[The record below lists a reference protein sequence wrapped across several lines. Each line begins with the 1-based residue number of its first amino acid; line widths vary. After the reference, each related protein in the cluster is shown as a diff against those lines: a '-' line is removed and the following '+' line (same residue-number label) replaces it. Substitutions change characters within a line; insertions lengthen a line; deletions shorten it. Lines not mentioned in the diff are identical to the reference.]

1 MIINLF
7 APLVIGLKTTGLQ
20 FGYFFGLL
28 FFFIFL
34 IRGIREDRTSDIL
47 LGWIMFF
54 MAMLLQDYTFG
65 FAGINFLWEQMDGWP
80 RHFPWIFPASVY
92 FYFLAQTNV
101 NFKFK
106 MDDVIH
112 LIPYLVYLIVSIFL
126 YLYNLTPRTGLYSVG
141 SYGEVWHIFLHV
153 INYGGIFFY
162 FIKSLKIYKNYKIW
176 AQNEYSNIYEL
187 ELLWLRNFLIFFL
200 TGAILHL
207 INTIIDIIYDLPFD
221 QDYYWQLFIVIT
233 IIYLGISG
241 MTQKQEKNLT
251 FTEAAIQTTNDDLIL
266 QTKIA
271 SQEELEFIGRLDS
284 FMKSKKPYL
293 NPDLTLK
300 NLASQMNTNTT
311 FLSAV
316 INNAFEKNFN
326 DFINESR
333 VNEFQSAK
341 QNPEN
346 RNLTLIAIAY
356 DCGFNSK
363 ATFNRAIK
371 KFTGKMPSEL

>member
-1 MIINLF
+1 MIINLL

-34 IRGIREDRTSDIL
+34 IRGVREDRTSDIL

-65 FAGINFLWEQMDGWP
+65 FAGINFLWEEMDGRP
-80 RHFPWIFPASVY
+80 RHFPWIFPACVY

-101 NFKFK
+101 NFTFK
-106 MDDVIH
+106 RSDIFH
-112 LIPYLVYLIVSIFL
+112 LIPYFVYLILSVCL
-126 YLYNLTPRTGLYSVG
+126 YLNDLTPRTGLYSVG
-141 SYGEVWHIFLHV
+141 SYSGIWHAFLHI
-153 INYGGIFFY
+153 INYGGIFYY
-162 FIKSLKIYKNYKIW
+162 FIKSLKIYKNYKVW
-176 AQNEYSNIYEL
+176 AENQYSNIYDL
-187 ELLWLRNFLIFFL
+187 ELKWLRNFLIFFL
-200 TGAILHL
+200 VGSVLHL

-221 QDYYWQLFIVIT
+221 QDYYWQLFVVIT
-233 IIYLGISG
+233 IIYLGVSG
-241 MTQKQEKNLT
+241 LTQNQEKNLA
-251 FTEAAIQTTNDDLIL
+251 FTEEAIEDIQEE
-266 QTKIA
+266 TKTEPKVA
-271 SQEELEFIGRLDS
+271 SQEELEFKERLVS
-284 FMKSKKPYL
+284 FMQTSKPYL

-300 NLASQMNTNTT
+300 NLAAQMNTNMT

-316 INNAFEKNFN
+316 INSVFGKNFN

-333 VNEFQSAK
+333 VNEFQIAK
-341 QNPEN
+341 HNPEN
-346 RNLTLIAIAY
+346 KHLTLIAIAY